1 MVFNTLWTRISS
13 LWSGSADESRA
24 SESASTPSEKTSEES
39 DDETLSYAEEIEYGV
54 DEHDLPDEDKI
65 LRLLVKRGGRV
76 DQSTIR
82 EERVVDGS
90 TRRRHRPD
98 GGRRPGQRHHRR
110 SQARDL
116 PTRVR
121 TERLSRSPQRIT
133 ARSPVPS
140 QTTAKFPP
148 PKRRRRSPPPS
159 RLSTRERRVR
169 STRVICSPSPSR

>member
-82 EERVVDGS
+82 EE
-90 TRRRHRPD
+90 T
-98 GGRRPGQRHHRR
+98 GGRRIDSKTSSTGWRTTTR
-110 SQARDL
+110 SA
-116 PTRVR
+116 
-121 TERLSRSPQRIT
+121 
-133 ARSPVPS
+133 
-140 QTTAKFPP
+140 
-148 PKRRRRSPPPS
+148 
-159 RLSTRERRVR
+159 
-169 STRVICSPSPSR
+169 PSPSVASA